1 METIKKYAGIFLNIL
16 TPLLITALIWFAGP
30 KLLKFFMPFVIGMLI
45 ALAAAPLVRFLEKR
59 VKLMRHFTS
68 MLIII
73 GALALIVLAAWL
85 ILSRLVH
92 EGIQLAQDAPALFE
106 SFSNEIRQTI
116 LGLENVLTMLPD
128 SVRQGILNGL
138 DNLSASVSDM
148 TASLYSPAMEMAGS
162 LARSIPNILVYTV
175 VTLMSAYYFLAD
187 YDKLIAAAKTKMPDV
202 FVWVVRFI
210 RRKSG
215 EIVGGYFLAQF
226 RIMIVIAVILAVGL
240 TMLKVSYSGLVA
252 FLIAFLDFLPIFG
265 TGTVL
270 LPWALLKLLNGA
282 YGTAVFLL
290 ILYGLTQLV
299 RQLIQPKLLG
309 ASMGMDPFLTLLFL
323 YIGYKLDG
331 FTGMILSVPV
341 GLILLEVVRLGAYDG
356 LVDGVM
362 TLYREGR
369 TLMKQAR
376 SDKKEE
382 GDSPETTDSENK

>member
-1 METIKKYAGIFLNIL
+1 MEIIKKYAGIFLNIL

-92 EGIQLAQDAPALFE
+92 EGIQLVQDAPALFE

-362 TLYREGR
+362 TLYREGK

-376 SDKKEE
+376 SDKKQK
-382 GDSPETTDSENK
+382 GDAPETTDSENE